1 MATTWSTT
9 FYYEQ
14 ELRSAY
20 MNNLL
25 RGMLNPGIYNMNAAI
40 YTKDSTNPQEQ
51 GVWLHIE
58 PGAQLVFSNGY
69 KVVNNLLERDLNS
82 LGNYIVKCVAEEPV
96 DIQLAAIGD
105 KNTAI
110 FGSTSPSSTESVA
123 PVIFVYAW
131 LKYEEDAQSLSE
143 PTFSLAAPSSNV
155 LLASEASLSLPN
167 EGLSPSSASA
177 DTRISYLILGVL
189 LDNGEYE
196 APYTSDNDWIRTSR
210 NGQAEWVKG
219 HVFTG
224 QGLPDYGKEI
234 LKSYSTDPTAFLYS
248 QRYNRLYL
256 TSGQFYF
263 NSVLYDMDGTD
274 WRSVYGQGGVPG
286 SASPTADTG
295 MLTDHILEG
304 PADTTYT
311 LSPLNLSGLAG
322 KLVLEVLF
330 LAVESEYSRPQPS
343 DLTRLLTGGYDV
355 SRKLLPYRVVCDA
368 PDGLELDT
376 TKLYEDYGFSVATA
390 VVPLDVSLNNVERLK
405 AIIANK
411 NAILPIVDTIRQN
424 ALTAS
429 PYLDPTIGGALI
441 PLLITFRQVNDTED
455 GFTDPQSF
463 LSGDIFLDARGQPG
477 GSACNPANI
486 LGFFD
491 LQSSSFEVTNAGI
504 SAQEVYPTI
513 PFVD

>member
-1 MATTWSTT
+1 MATWSTT

-25 RGMLNPGIYNMNAAI
+25 KGMLNPGIYNMNAAI
-40 YTKDSTNPQEQ
+40 YTKDSTNRGEQ

-58 PGAQLVFSNGY
+58 PGAQFVFSNGY
-69 KVVNNLLERDLNS
+69 KVVNNLLERDMSS
-82 LGNYIVKCVAEEPV
+82 LGNYLVKCVAEEPIDV
-96 DIQLAAIGD
+96 QLASIGAD
-105 KNTAI
+105 NTVI
-110 FGSTSPSSTESVA
+110 FESTSAISTESIA
-123 PVIFVYAW
+123 PVIFVYAR
-131 LKYEEDAQSLSE
+131 LRYKEDASSLSE
-143 PTFSLAAPSSNV
+143 PTFSLAVPSSNEH
-155 LLASEASLSLPN
+155 LAYEASLRLPN
-167 EGLSPSSASA
+167 EGLSPSDATA

-189 LDNGEYE
+189 LDNGKYE
-196 APYTSDNDWIRTSR
+196 APYASDTDWERGGRDGQSDWIR
-210 NGQAEWVKG
+210 G

-224 QGLPDYGKEI
+224 QGLTDHGKEM
-234 LKSYSTDPTAFLYS
+234 LKSYTTDPTAFLYS

-263 NSVLYDMDGTD
+263 NSVLYNIDGTD
-274 WRSVYGQGGVPG
+274 WRSVYGQGGAP
-286 SASPTADTG
+286 SSTSPTANTG
-295 MLTDHILEG
+295 MLTDHVLAGPTSILYA
-304 PADTTYT
+304 P
-311 LSPLNLSGLAG
+311 SPLNLNGLAG

-330 LAVESEYSRPQPS
+330 LAVESEYARPQPS
-343 DLTRLLTGGYDV
+343 NLTGLLTGSYDV

-368 PDGLELDT
+368 PAGLELDT
-376 TKLYEDYGFSVATA
+376 TKLYKDYGFSVATD

-455 GFTDPQSF
+455 GFTDPQSL
-463 LSGDIFLDARGQPG
+463 LSGDIFLDATGAA
-477 GSACNPANI
+477 GSSTCNPANI